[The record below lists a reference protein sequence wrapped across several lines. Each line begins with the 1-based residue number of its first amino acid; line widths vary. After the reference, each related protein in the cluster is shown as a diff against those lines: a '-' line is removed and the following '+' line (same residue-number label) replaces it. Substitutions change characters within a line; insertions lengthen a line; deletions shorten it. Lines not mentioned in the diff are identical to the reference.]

1 MQSSYNSKTFRPPG
15 LPILDI
21 PEEEEGIASMFSA
34 MGDTVKKILLND
46 DYQIL
51 TSSHYADT
59 GNAMKFSS
67 FQLFGKMAE
76 TGWKTNIIIRKDND
90 QMISFEVKLPRGRC
104 SYYTDILASFATEEV
119 MQKYAEYALVQLL
132 RTNDRED
139 VLLDSFS

>member
-15 LPILDI
+15 IPILDI
-21 PEEEEGIASMFSA
+21 PEEEEEGIVSMFSA

-90 QMISFEVKLPRGRC
+90 QMISFEVKLPRGRW
-104 SYYTDILASFATEEV
+104 SYYTDILASFVTEEV

-132 RTNDRED
+132 KKNNRED
-139 VLLDSFS
+139 ALARIV